1 MKKMSGIALVFAAV
15 CVLGAT
21 SRSFAQ
27 TDAIS
32 VEEVIVTAQRRA
44 ESLQEVPVAITAL
57 NERALE
63 DRQIVGLTDMAFQVP
78 NLHISSNIGQGSATT
93 AFLRGVGET
102 DAIVTIDAPI
112 GFYLDDVYIG
122 RTGVNNLYLF
132 DVERVEV
139 LRGPQGTLYGRNTSG
154 GAIKVITNRPS
165 FETEGKAEAAFGS
178 FDEWRVNGM
187 LNIPFSERTALRTSF
202 VVGDGGGETRNVL
215 DGSRLNEMEV
225 GGAMA
230 KLRTDFSDSV
240 SLELGADWLR
250 TNQNG
255 RYAVDIAGIL
265 RESTGNI
272 YRASSGEDSR
282 NVGRTWGVSANVSW
296 QMNEDV
302 TFKSISSFRRT
313 DQRYNLD
320 LTDQPVPLYIL
331 YGDNESDQF
340 SQELQVTGAA
350 LDGRLS
356 YVGGLYYFNEESAAY
371 FGDYIFQAL
380 NFNKDVGVD
389 VDSYAAFAQV
399 DYEVSDALTLI
410 VGGRWTRDEKSIDFV
425 QRFGGAPGF
434 EPGGAVIFDTDTL
447 DGQVLPS
454 RPDRPVS
461 TDLSFTQFT
470 PKLGIQ
476 YAVGDDLNF
485 YATYTEGFKSGGW
498 SARVTA
504 AEEFFDFDPE
514 KIKSYELG
522 TKGRLFNKRGQF
534 SLAGFYYDY
543 ENLFNTGTTE
553 TGSFG
558 IATSNAEIYGVEL
571 ETNWQFTRGLNA
583 FLTLSYQEGERKS
596 VSAASIQLGDELQRL
611 PNWQFAAGFSGKH
624 SFSPRFDF
632 VYNASFSY
640 MDEHYVNPQ
649 NTAPGL
655 VGSIELVNALVGVEA
670 ADGKYRFTVG
680 CRNCFGE
687 EYIDQILDFSALGF
701 TTVYA
706 GERSHWTATL
716 TGRF

>member
-1 MKKMSGIALVFAAV
+1 MKINGNSLVLATACFFAAIPV
-15 CVLGAT
+15 
-21 SRSFAQ
+21 SFAQ
-27 TDAIS
+27 SDDVA

-57 NERALE
+57 SERALE
-63 DRQIVGLTDMAFQVP
+63 DRQIVGLTDVAFQVP

-102 DAIVTIDAPI
+102 DAIITIDAPI
-112 GFYLDDVYIG
+112 GFYLDDVYMG

-154 GAIKVITNRPS
+154 GAIKVITNQPS
-165 FETEGKAEAAFGS
+165 FETEGKAEVALGS
-178 FDEWRVNGM
+178 FDQWRVNGM
-187 LNIPFSERTALRTSF
+187 MNIPLSERTALRTSF
-202 VVGDGGGETRNVL
+202 VVGDGGGDTRNVL

-230 KLRTDFSDSV
+230 KLRTDFSDTF
-240 SLELGADWLR
+240 SLEFAADWLR

-265 RESTGNI
+265 REPTGSI
-272 YRASSGEDSR
+272 YRASSGEDSK
-282 NVGRTWGVSANVSW
+282 NVGKTWGITANAVWNAS
-296 QMNEDV
+296 EDV

-320 LTDQPVPLYIL
+320 LTDQPVPVYIL

-340 SQELQVTGAA
+340 SQEFQITGSAV
-350 LDGRLS
+350 DDRMN
-356 YVGGLYYFNEESAAY
+356 YVGGLYYFNEQSSAY
-371 FGDYIFQAL
+371 FDDYLFQSL

-399 DYEVSDALTLI
+399 DYEVIDNFTLI
-410 VGGRWTRDEKSIDFV
+410 VGGRWTRDEKSIRFV

-434 EPGGAVIFDTDTL
+434 EPGGVVIFDTDTL

-461 TDLSFTQFT
+461 TDLSFNQFT
-470 PKLGIQ
+470 PKLGVQ
-476 YAVGDDLNF
+476 YTVSDDLNF

-504 AEEFFDFDPE
+504 ADEFWDFGPE
-514 KIKSYELG
+514 KSKSYELG
-522 TKGRLFNKRGQF
+522 AKGRLFNRRGQF

-571 ETNWQFTRGLNA
+571 ETNWQFSRGLNG

-596 VSAASIQLGDELQRL
+596 VSAASIQLGEELQRL
-611 PNWQFAAGFSGKH
+611 PNWQFAAGLSGKH
-624 SFSPRFDF
+624 SLSPRFDF
-632 VYNASFSY
+632 VYNASYSY

-655 VGSIELVNALVGVEA
+655 VRPIELVNALVGLEA

-680 CRNCFGE
+680 CRNCLGE
-687 EYIDQILDFSALGF
+687 EYIDQILDFAALGF